1 MRTYRYL
8 ILAEETGSPS
18 SGAFSVLKIALSVA
32 AVLAIVYLIYYIF
45 RDKLIEKLTY
55 ERYFTEKGSFEGDEL
70 TMTEV
75 LCNRSFLPLF
85 RIKIE
90 YYIYNELQYDG
101 YPPDKEHAMQYTLSS
116 FFIIL
121 PFMQI
126 KRRHSIRLLKRG
138 YYTLDNITLLYAKR
152 ERSIHAGAEVYVYP
166 RLVETEELPLP
177 SSSMQGD
184 AYSRQWLVRDP
195 FSISGVREYR
205 FGDPFNTVNFK
216 ATAKSSALGINGIR
230 VNERDHC
237 SNRNFMIY
245 LNFQTDSESPL
256 PFKQYERL
264 MEKGL
269 SYASAL
275 LREAFDFGYRAGFAA
290 NCPLITGENHIR
302 FPMTEGA
309 VNYEDILMHMAK
321 VRPAEGISFSALIGN
336 DALGGLCN
344 SEVFI
349 LTTYMN
355 ERIDQTVDTL
365 NKFGNSVSVIML
377 GELRD

>member
-1 MRTYRYL
+1 MRMYRYL
-8 ILAEETGSPS
+8 LSAEVEDISDTGALA
-18 SGAFSVLKIALSVA
+18 VLKIVLPIA
-32 AVLAIVYLIYYIF
+32 AVFVIVYLIYRIF
-45 RDKLIEKLTY
+45 RDKLIAGLTY
-55 ERYFTEKGSFEGDEL
+55 ERYFSEKGSFEGDEI

-75 LCNRSFLPLF
+75 LCNKSFLPLF

-90 YYIYNELQYDG
+90 YYIYNELRYDG

-126 KRRHSIRLLKRG
+126 KRRHTVQLLKRG
-138 YYTLDNITLLYAKR
+138 YYTLDTVTLLYAKR
-152 ERSIHAGAEVYVYP
+152 ERSIHARAEVYVYP
-166 RLVETEELPLP
+166 RLVDTEELPLP

-184 AYSRQWLVRDP
+184 AYSRRWLVRDP
-195 FSISGVREYR
+195 FSLSGVREYR
-205 FGDPFNTVNFK
+205 FGDPFNTINFK

-245 LNFQTDSESPL
+245 LNFQTDSESSV
-256 PFKQYERL
+256 PFKEYERL

-275 LREAFDFGYRAGFAA
+275 LREAFELGYRAGFAA
-290 NCPLITGENHIR
+290 NCPLVTGENHVR
-302 FPMTEGA
+302 FPMTEGT
-309 VNYEDILMHMAK
+309 VNYEDILMHMAM
-321 VRPAEGISFSALIGN
+321 VRPAEGISFAALIGN
-336 DALGGLCN
+336 DALGGLCGC
-344 SEVFI
+344 EVFI
-349 LTTYMN
+349 LTSYMN
-355 ERIDQTVDTL
+355 ERIDQTVDML

-377 GELRD
+377 GELSD